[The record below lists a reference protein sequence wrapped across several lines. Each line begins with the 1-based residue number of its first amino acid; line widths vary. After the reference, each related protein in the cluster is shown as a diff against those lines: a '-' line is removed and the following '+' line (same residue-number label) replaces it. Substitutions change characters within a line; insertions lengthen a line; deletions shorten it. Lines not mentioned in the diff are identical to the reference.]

1 MKKNSPRQTGFSFLS
16 DLPPEEFIL
25 RIPRQ
30 VKEYAAKKENS
41 SIGKFCGKTEIKKFG
56 SDSKGATMRDIGI
69 VSS

>member
-30 VKEYAAKKENS
+30 VTLRKKENS

-69 VSS
+69 VPS

>member
-30 VKEYAAKKENS
+30 VKEYA

-69 VSS
+69 VPS